1 MTNALTAF
9 INDTNLP
16 ALDDDAMAAAID
28 DSQEEDGYSKGG
40 GITFIDF
47 SGKMNQYRVGK
58 DRENIDPES
67 MFLFEPMSAT
77 KGWICWKGGKV
88 VGREEWSYLNKA
100 AAVPAESLEDYGPYK
115 DGDGW
120 KPLRG
125 FGCVAL
131 DGSGQNFKFSSNAA
145 GARNSIEEM
154 LSKVSAQI
162 KSKEPSLPIIKF
174 ASESFTSNDH
184 TNWKPTFPV
193 VAWVTRE
200 AALAFFAGGS
210 MDDLLAG
217 KQPKKLK

>member
-1 MTNALTAF
+1 MSNALTAF

-28 DSQEEDGYSKGG
+28 DSQEEEGYSKGG
-40 GITFIDF
+40 G
-47 SGKMNQYRVGK
+47 VV
-58 DRENIDPES
+58 DPEAL
-67 MFLFEPMSAT
+67 FLFEPMSAT

-125 FGCVAL
+125 FGCIAL

-154 LSKVSAQI
+154 LSKVSTQI

-174 ASESFTSNDH
+174 ASESFTANDH

>member
-1 MTNALTAF
+1 MINALTAF

-28 DSQEEDGYSKGG
+28 SSQEEDGYSRGG
-40 GITFIDF
+40 GVTFIDF
-47 SGKMNQYRVGK
+47 SGKLNQYRVGK
-58 DRENIDPES
+58 DRDPIDPES
-67 MFLFEPMSAT
+67 IFLFEPISAI
-77 KGWICWKGGKV
+77 KGWICWKAGKV

-100 AAVPAESLEDYGPYK
+100 AAVAAKTLEDHGPYK
-115 DGDGW
+115 ENDGW

-131 DGSGQNFKFSSNAA
+131 DGSGQNFKFSSNAE
-145 GARNSIEEM
+145 GARRSVEAM
-154 LSKVSAQI
+154 LSQVSDQI
-162 KSKEPSLPIIKF
+162 KSGEPSLPIIKF

-184 TNWKPTFPV
+184 MNWKPTFPV

-200 AALAFFAGGS
+200 AAQGFFAGGS
-210 MDDLLAG
+210 LDDLLAG

>member
-9 INDTNLP
+9 INNTNLP
-16 ALDDDAMAAAID
+16 VMDDDAMAAAID
-28 DSQEEDGYSKGG
+28 SSQEEEGYNQGG
-40 GITFIDF
+40 GLTFIDF
-47 SGKMNQYRVGK
+47 SGKMNQYRVGR
-58 DRENIDPES
+58 DRDAMDPEK
-67 MFLFEPMSAT
+67 MFLFEPISAI

-88 VGREEWSYLNKA
+88 VDRKEWSYLDKA
-100 AAVPAESLEDYGPYK
+100 AAVSSEFLDDHGPYK

-131 DGSGQNFKFSSNAA
+131 DGSGENFKFTSNAA

-154 LSKVSAQI
+154 LSQI
-162 KSKEPSLPIIKF
+162 SKNIKGKEPSLPIIKF
-174 ASESFTSNDH
+174 SSESFTSNEY

-193 VAWVTRE
+193 VAWVTRD
-200 AALAFFAGGS
+200 AAQAFFAGGS

-217 KQPKKLK
+217 KTPKKLK